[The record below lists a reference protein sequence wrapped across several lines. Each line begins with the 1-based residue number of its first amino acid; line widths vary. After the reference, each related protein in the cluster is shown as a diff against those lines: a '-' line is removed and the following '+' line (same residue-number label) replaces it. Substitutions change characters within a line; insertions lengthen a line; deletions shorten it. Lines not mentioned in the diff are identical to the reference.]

1 MVDRIYMLK
10 NQVLER
16 IMKDVEER
24 GIERIDGEMVDMV
37 KDLAEAE
44 KSCWEA
50 EYYRKVTEA
59 MEGSSGYS
67 GGRGSMGGSTG
78 GRSGYGAGTGSSAGY
93 GGQTSAQGVYMGSS
107 GHTSL
112 IEPLRNALQSATP
125 DERQHLRNEVMTMI
139 GAM

>member
-24 GIERIDGEMVDMV
+24 GIERIDGDMVDIV

-44 KSCWEA
+44 ESCWEA
-50 EYYRKVTEA
+50 EYYRKVAEA

-67 GGRGSMGGSTG
+67 GSRGGMSG

-93 GGQTSAQGVYMGSS
+93 SGQSSAPGVYMGSS
-107 GHTSL
+107 GHTGI
-112 IEPLRNALQSATP
+112 IEPLRNALQGATP
-125 DERQHLRNEVMTMI
+125 DERQHLRNEIMTMI

>member
-1 MVDRIYMLK
+1 MVDRIYTLK

-24 GIERIDGEMVDMV
+24 GIERIDGDMVDIV

-50 EYYRKVTEA
+50 EYYRKVAEA

-67 GGRGSMGGSTG
+67 GMRGSTG
-78 GRSGYGAGTGSSAGY
+78 MRSGYGAGTGSSAGY
-93 GGQTSAQGVYMGSS
+93 GGQTSAPGVYMGSS
-107 GHTSL
+107 GHTSV
-112 IEPLRNALQSATP
+112 IDPLRTALQSASP
-125 DERQHLRNEVMTMI
+125 DERQRLRNEIMTTI